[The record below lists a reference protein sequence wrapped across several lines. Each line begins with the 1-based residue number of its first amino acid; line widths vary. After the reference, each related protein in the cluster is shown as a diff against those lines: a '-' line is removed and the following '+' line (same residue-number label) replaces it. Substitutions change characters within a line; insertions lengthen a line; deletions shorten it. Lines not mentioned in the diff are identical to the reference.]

1 MRVYFFSEEPAAL
14 KLDGQYMGTI
24 DLFCRYA
31 ETEGGAFAEIAP
43 HSNGQPLNFFLNDNF
58 FEKTHPFAEVCRAGD
73 EAFIYIKEYCEKYAG
88 VEIIAQK
95 QAAGM
100 LVTVYRMGGIYA
112 AAECEN
118 SGIYRLPRTFDG
130 AEIEEI
136 SVGGKTFAAVRG
148 RRALALLFEGR
159 LCFFG
164 ACDDF
169 ETECGLKVKR
179 KLFSCTRTEEE
190 SEYLFEG
197 GKFVLK
203 NRTVAQGKE
212 IGGSLL
218 PFAFF
223 EAARCGGC
231 TEYLCDELKGRAA
244 LLKEYLGDFVAVVP
258 PTEFAAKK
266 HGSDCAGL
274 VYRKCEGV
282 YFIKYFR
289 AEIDGGKVVNVY
301 EL

>member
-43 HSNGQPLNFFLNDNF
+43 HSNGQPLNFLLDDEF

-118 SGIYRLPRTFDG
+118 SGIYRLSRTFDG

-136 SVGGKTFAAVRG
+136 SVGEKLSPRCAADG
-148 RRALALLFEGR
+148 RWRCSLKAGSAFSARA
-159 LCFFG
+159 
-164 ACDDF
+164 
-169 ETECGLKVKR
+169 TILKR
-179 KLFSCTRTEEE
+179 S
-190 SEYLFEG
+190 
-197 GKFVLK
+197 
-203 NRTVAQGKE
+203 A
-212 IGGSLL
+212 
-218 PFAFF
+218 
-223 EAARCGGC
+223 
-231 TEYLCDELKGRAA
+231 D
-244 LLKEYLGDFVAVVP
+244 
-258 PTEFAAKK
+258 
-266 HGSDCAGL
+266 
-274 VYRKCEGV
+274 
-282 YFIKYFR
+282 
-289 AEIDGGKVVNVY
+289 
-301 EL
+301 